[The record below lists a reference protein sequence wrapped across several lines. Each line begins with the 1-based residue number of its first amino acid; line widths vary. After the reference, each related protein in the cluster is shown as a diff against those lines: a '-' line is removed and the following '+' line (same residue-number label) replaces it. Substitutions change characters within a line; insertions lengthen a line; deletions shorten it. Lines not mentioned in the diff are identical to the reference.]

1 MNKQYNMAK
10 SNPSKFKPSDEQ
22 RAILESKGDTMVVS
36 NPGTGKTTTLSL
48 KVIDLLEN
56 GAKPEDILCITFTT
70 KAKKE
75 MIDKI
80 FEMSQGK
87 FPDADILKIKIHTFH
102 AFAYDYLTE
111 AGLISSEIIGNN
123 LLRYSILESFIENKA
138 LNWGKSYIVDTIMP
152 KVENSIR
159 YIKAFGITPDKID
172 IKKTASLIQQNYTP
186 TRAFSKEDIKAFLTY
201 YVEAYKHYEN
211 SKNDMVDYSDMLLTF
226 LEKFQGDKY
235 EHVLVDEM
243 QDMNAIHAQI
253 IEKIAKNLFLVGD
266 PKQAIFGFGG
276 GSIKNFEKFAQSC
289 EKMLLSKNRRSTQQI
304 LDYSKQ
310 YFLDKTEHRT
320 KFEMELKKFDGVTK
334 GSLPKIFLTSAP
346 FGKILSI
353 IKENPDKSIGVITR
367 KNRKII
373 ELSKYLDNHSIDYT
387 TTSSQATTQEAR
399 NQIIIYIKGLLSNDI
414 NQKISATFTTFS
426 PYTLQE
432 AFEFSADAKNNKE
445 IEKLNSWKTNLN
457 KEDLNLLFSEE
468 ILPTSVSKGS
478 EWFSTAMS
486 VKQQIDDYLEFE
498 TRTFEG
504 LFDFIAIGEEAYTER
519 SKKSLRTLTTV
530 HKAKGRA
537 FDIVI
542 YVPTTGGG
550 RTNFID
556 VITESICVA
565 KGINPED
572 EVVEESLRID
582 FVSLTRAKEKLFII
596 SDDEKIAKRFHHEN
610 LSEFEVDEIEE
621 EDIDTSTI
629 SHRLS
634 EAYSLFVS
642 GEYSKS
648 EELLKSKET
657 WLREYIISYFENIEH
672 FSYSSVTKVPY
683 DFLTK
688 NIIKKPYSSTAMDFG
703 TNVHNALEKIVS
715 GKAKLED
722 YTDEDELKAIKNGLN
737 RLEEIKKENP
747 GFKIKT
753 SEMHVKVPIKLLT
766 EYSQEDSL
774 MFKGF
779 IDAVFEHDDGIF
791 LVDYKTDKN
800 TNYASHH
807 KRQLAV
813 YKKIYSQLEDIPEE
827 KIQTCLIFVA
837 LRGGV
842 NTGKS
847 DSAIDYGKRDVFGT
861 FEKHLQKVLEWK
873 KNPDEFIK
881 ELIEQPT
888 QDSLHEAIKEKLADD
903 SK

>member
-1 MNKQYNMAK
+1 MAK
-10 SNPSKFKPSDEQ
+10 SNPPKFKPSPEQ
-22 RAILESKGDTMVVS
+22 KAILESKGDTMVVS

-56 GAKPEDILCITFTT
+56 GAKPEDILCITFTI

-102 AFAYDYLTE
+102 AFAWDYLTE
-111 AGLISSEIIGNN
+111 AGLISSEIIGNDI
-123 LLRYSILESFIENKA
+123 LRYSILESFIENKA
-138 LNWGKSYIVDTIMP
+138 LNWGKSYIVDTIVG

-172 IKKTASLIQQNYTP
+172 MKKTASLIQQNYTP
-186 TRAFSKEDIKAFLTY
+186 TKAISKEDVKAFLTY

-211 SKNDMVDYSDMLLTF
+211 SKNDTVDFSDMLLTF

-289 EKMLLSKNRRSTQQI
+289 KKLVLAKNRRSTQQI

-334 GSLPKIFLTSAP
+334 GSLPKIFLTRAP

-367 KNRKII
+367 KNRKIM

-432 AFEFSADAKNNKE
+432 AFEFSDDAKNNKE

-468 ILPTSVSKGS
+468 ILPTSISKGS
-478 EWFSTAMS
+478 EWFSTAIS

-621 EDIDTSTI
+621 EEVDTSTI
-629 SHRLS
+629 SNRLS

-648 EELLKSKET
+648 EKLLKSKET

-703 TNVHNALEKIVS
+703 TNVHNALEKIVLD
-715 GKAKLED
+715 KAKLED
-722 YTDEDELKAIKNGLN
+722 YTDEDELKAIKNGLK

-747 GFKIKT
+747 GFKPKKT
-753 SEMHVKVPIKLLT
+753 EMKVKLSMKLLT

-774 MFKGF
+774 TFEGK

-791 LVDYKTDKN
+791 LIDYKTDKN
-800 TNYASHH
+800 ANNASHH

-813 YKKIYSQLEDIPEE
+813 YKKIYSQLEGIPEE

-847 DSAIDYGKRDVFGT
+847 DSAIDYGKRNVYGT
-861 FEKHLQKVLEWK
+861 FEEHLQKVLEWK

-881 ELIEQPT
+881 ELIEQST

>member
-1 MNKQYNMAK
+1 MAK
-10 SNPSKFKPSDEQ
+10 SNPPKFKPSPEQ
-22 RAILESKGDTMVVS
+22 KAILESKGDTMVVS

-56 GAKPEDILCITFTT
+56 GAKPEDILCITFTI

-87 FPDADILKIKIHTFH
+87 FSDADILKIKIHTFH
-102 AFAYDYLTE
+102 AFAWDYLTE
-111 AGLISSEIIGNN
+111 AGLLSSEIIGNN
-123 LLRYSILESFIENKA
+123 ILRYSILESFIENKA

-172 IKKTASLIQQNYTP
+172 MKKTASLIQQNYTP
-186 TRAFSKEDIKAFLTY
+186 TKAISKEDVKAFLTY

-211 SKNDMVDYSDMLLTF
+211 SKNDMVDFSDMLLTF

-253 IEKIAKNLFLVGD
+253 IEKITKNLFLVGD

-289 EKMLLSKNRRSTQQI
+289 KKLVLAKNRRSTQQI

-387 TTSSQATTQEAR
+387 TTSSQAMTQEAR

-414 NQKISATFTTFS
+414 NQKISAAFTTFS

-445 IEKLNSWKTNLN
+445 IERLNSWKTNLN

-519 SKKSLRTLTTV
+519 NKKSLRTLTTV

-542 YVPTTGGG
+542 YVPTTGGV

-610 LSEFEVDEIEE
+610 LSEFEVDETEE
-621 EDIDTSTI
+621 EEVDTSTI

-683 DFLTK
+683 DFLLK
-688 NIIKKPYSSTAMDFG
+688 NIIKKPYSSSAMDFG
-703 TNVHNALEKIVS
+703 TNVHNALEKIVLD
-715 GKAKLED
+715 KAKLED

-747 GFKIKT
+747 GFKPKKT
-753 SEMHVKVPIKLLT
+753 EMNVKVSMKL
-766 EYSQEDSL
+766 
-774 MFKGF
+774 
-779 IDAVFEHDDGIF
+779 
-791 LVDYKTDKN
+791 
-800 TNYASHH
+800 
-807 KRQLAV
+807 
-813 YKKIYSQLEDIPEE
+813 
-827 KIQTCLIFVA
+827 
-837 LRGGV
+837 
-842 NTGKS
+842 
-847 DSAIDYGKRDVFGT
+847 
-861 FEKHLQKVLEWK
+861 
-873 KNPDEFIK
+873 
-881 ELIEQPT
+881 
-888 QDSLHEAIKEKLADD
+888 
-903 SK
+903 

>member
-1 MNKQYNMAK
+1 MTK
-10 SNPSKFKPSDEQ
+10 SNPSKFKPSPEQ
-22 RAILESKGDTMVVS
+22 KAILESKGDIMVVS

-56 GAKPEDILCITFTT
+56 GAKPEDILCITFTI

-75 MIDKI
+75 MVDKI

-87 FPDADILKIKIHTFH
+87 FSDADILKIKIHTFH
-102 AFAYDYLTE
+102 AFAWDYLTE
-111 AGLISSEIIGNN
+111 AGLLSSEIIGNN
-123 LLRYSILESFIENKA
+123 ILRYSILESFIENKA
-138 LNWGKSYIVDTIMP
+138 LNWGKSYIIDTILP

-172 IKKTASLIQQNYTP
+172 MKKTASLIQQNYTP
-186 TRAFSKEDIKAFLTY
+186 TKAISKEDVKAFLTY

-211 SKNDMVDYSDMLLTF
+211 SKNDMVDFSDMLLTF

-289 EKMLLSKNRRSTQQI
+289 KKLVLAKNRRSTQQI

-387 TTSSQATTQEAR
+387 TTSSQAMTQEAR

-414 NQKISATFTTFS
+414 NQKISAAFTTFS

-445 IEKLNSWKTNLN
+445 IERLNSWKTNLN

-519 SKKSLRTLTTV
+519 SKKSPRTLTTV

-537 FDIVI
+537 FDVVI

-550 RTNFID
+550 GTNFID
-556 VITESICVA
+556 VITDSICVA
-565 KGINPED
+565 KGINLED

-621 EDIDTSTI
+621 EEVDTSTI
-629 SHRLS
+629 SNRLS

-657 WLREYIISYFENIEH
+657 WIREYIISYFENIEH

-683 DFLTK
+683 DFLLK

-703 TNVHNALEKIVS
+703 TNVHNALEKIVLD
-715 GKAKLED
+715 KAKLED
-722 YTDEDELKAIKNGLN
+722 YTDEDELKAIKNGLK

-747 GFKIKT
+747 GFKPKKT
-753 SEMHVKVPIKLLT
+753 EMNVKVSMKLLT

-774 MFKGF
+774 TFKGK

-791 LVDYKTDKN
+791 LIDYKTDKN
-800 TNYASHH
+800 ANNASHH

-813 YKKIYSQLEDIPEE
+813 YKKIYSQLEGIPEE

-888 QDSLHEAIKEKLADD
+888 QDSLHEAIKEKLAEN

>member
-1 MNKQYNMAK
+1 MNKQYNMTK
-10 SNPSKFKPSDEQ
+10 SNPSKFVPSPEQ
-22 RAILESKGDTMVVS
+22 KAILESKGDTMVVS

-186 TRAFSKEDIKAFLTY
+186 TKAISKEDVKAFLTY

-211 SKNDMVDYSDMLLTF
+211 SKNDMVDFSDMLLTF

-289 EKMLLSKNRRSTQQI
+289 KKLVLAKNRRSTQQI

-353 IKENPDKSIGVITR
+353 IQENPDKSIGVITR
-367 KNRKII
+367 KNRRII

-445 IEKLNSWKTNLN
+445 IEKLNSWKVNLN
-457 KEDLNLLFSEE
+457 REDLNQLFSEE

-519 SKKSLRTLTTV
+519 NKKSLRTLTTV

-537 FDIVI
+537 FDVVI
-542 YVPTTGGG
+542 YVPSTGGG
-550 RTNFID
+550 GTNFID
-556 VITESICVA
+556 VITDSICVA
-565 KGINPED
+565 KGINLED

-621 EDIDTSTI
+621 EEVDTSTI

-657 WLREYIISYFENIEH
+657 WLREYIFSYFKNIEH

-683 DFLTK
+683 DFLLK
-688 NIIKKPYSSTAMDFG
+688 NIIKMLYSSTAMAFG
-703 TNVHNALEKIVS
+703 TNVHNALEKIVLD
-715 GKAKLED
+715 KAKLED
-722 YTDEDELKAIKNGLN
+722 YTDEHELKAIKNGLK

-747 GFKIKT
+747 GFKPKT
-753 SEMHVKVPIKLLT
+753 TEMKVKLSMKLLT

-774 MFKGF
+774 TFEGK

-791 LVDYKTDKN
+791 LIDYKTDKN

-813 YKKIYSQLEDIPEE
+813 YKKIYSQLENIPEE
-827 KIQTCLIFVA
+827 KIQTCLIFVD
-837 LRGGV
+837 LKGGI

-861 FEKHLQKVLEWK
+861 FEEHLQKVLEWK

-903 SK
+903 

>member
-1 MNKQYNMAK
+1 MTK
-10 SNPSKFKPSDEQ
+10 SNPPKFEPSPEQ
-22 RAILESKGDTMVVS
+22 KAILESKGDTMVVS

-75 MIDKI
+75 MFDKI

-111 AGLISSEIIGNN
+111 AGLISSEVLGNN
-123 LLRYSILESFIENKA
+123 ILRYSILESFIENKA
-138 LNWGKSYIVDTIMP
+138 LNWGKSYIIDTIMP

-159 YIKAFGITPDKID
+159 KIKSFGITPDKID
-172 IKKTASLIQQNYTP
+172 MKKTASIIQQNFKP
-186 TRAFSKEDIKAFLTY
+186 TRAFSKDDIKAFLTY

-226 LEKFQGDKY
+226 LEKFQGAKY

-243 QDMNAIHAQI
+243 QDMNGIQAQI
-253 IEKIAKNLFLVGD
+253 IEMISKNLFLVGD
-266 PKQAIFGFGG
+266 AKQAIFGFQG
-276 GSIKNFEKFAQSC
+276 GSIKNFQKFAKSC
-289 EKMLLSKNRRSTQQI
+289 KSMLLSTNRRSTQQI
-304 LDYSKQ
+304 LDYSKR
-310 YFLDKTEHRT
+310 YFLDRTDHRK
-320 KFEMELKKFDGVTK
+320 KFERELENFNGVAK
-334 GSLPKIFLTSAP
+334 GQLPKIIFTGAP
-346 FGKILSI
+346 LGKILSL

-367 KNRKII
+367 KNRQII
-373 ELSKYLDNHSIDYT
+373 EISKYLDNHSVDYT

-399 NQIIIYIKGLLSNDI
+399 NEIIIYVKGLLSNDI

-445 IEKLNSWKTNLN
+445 IEKLNSWKINLN
-457 KEDLNLLFSEE
+457 REALNLLFSEE
-468 ILPTSVSKGS
+468 IYPSSVSKGS
-478 EWFSTAMS
+478 EWFSTAIS

-498 TRTFEG
+498 TPTFDG
-504 LFDFIAIGEEAYTER
+504 LFDFIAIGEEAYPER
-519 SKKSLRTLTTV
+519 NKKSPLTLTTV

-537 FDIVI
+537 FDVVI
-542 YVPTTGGG
+542 YVPSTGGG
-550 RTNFID
+550 PTSFID
-556 VITESICVA
+556 VITDSICVA
-565 KGINPED
+565 KGIDLED
-572 EVVEESLRID
+572 EVTEEALRIN
-582 FVSLTRAKEKLFII
+582 FVSLTRAKEKLYII
-596 SDDEKIAKRFHHEN
+596 SDDENMAKSFHREN
-610 LSEFEVDEIEE
+610 LSEFEVDDTTE
-621 EDIDTSTI
+621 EDTDTSTI

-634 EAYSLFVS
+634 EAYSLFV
-642 GEYSKS
+642 GGRYSKS

-688 NIIKKPYSSTAMDFG
+688 NIIKKPYGSPALDFG
-703 TNVHNALEKIVS
+703 SNVHNALEKIVS
-715 GKAKLED
+715 GKAKLDD
-722 YTDEDELKAIKNGLN
+722 YKDKEELKAIKNGLAS
-737 RLEEIKKENP
+737 LEKIKKENP
-747 GFKIKT
+747 GFKIKST
-753 SEMHVKVPIKLLT
+753 EMHVKVPVKSLT
-766 EYSQEDSL
+766 TYTEKDNL

-791 LVDYKTDKN
+791 LIDYKTDKN

-813 YKKIYSQLEDIPEE
+813 YKKIYSQLENVPEE
-827 KIQTCLIFVA
+827 KIETCIIFVA
-837 LRGGV
+837 LRGGI

-847 DSAIDYGKRDVFGT
+847 DSSIDIGRRDVYGT
-861 FEKHLQKVLEWK
+861 FEGHLQTVLEWK

-881 ELIEQPT
+881 ELIEYPT

>member
-1 MNKQYNMAK
+1 
-10 SNPSKFKPSDEQ
+10 
-22 RAILESKGDTMVVS
+22 
-36 NPGTGKTTTLSL
+36 
-48 KVIDLLEN
+48 
-56 GAKPEDILCITFTT
+56 
-70 KAKKE
+70 
-75 MIDKI
+75 
-80 FEMSQGK
+80 
-87 FPDADILKIKIHTFH
+87 
-102 AFAYDYLTE
+102 
-111 AGLISSEIIGNN
+111 
-123 LLRYSILESFIENKA
+123 
-138 LNWGKSYIVDTIMP
+138 MP

-172 IKKTASLIQQNYTP
+172 MKKTASLIQQNYTP
-186 TRAFSKEDIKAFLTY
+186 TKAISKEDVKAFLTY

-211 SKNDMVDYSDMLLTF
+211 SKNDMVDFSDMLLTF

-289 EKMLLSKNRRSTQQI
+289 KKLVLAKNRRSTQQI

-387 TTSSQATTQEAR
+387 TTSSQAMTQEAR

-414 NQKISATFTTFS
+414 NQKISAAFTTFS

-445 IEKLNSWKTNLN
+445 IERLNSWKTNLN
-457 KEDLNLLFSEE
+457 KEDLNQLFSEE

-550 RTNFID
+550 QN
-556 VITESICVA
+556 
-565 KGINPED
+565 
-572 EVVEESLRID
+572 
-582 FVSLTRAKEKLFII
+582 
-596 SDDEKIAKRFHHEN
+596 
-610 LSEFEVDEIEE
+610 
-621 EDIDTSTI
+621 
-629 SHRLS
+629 
-634 EAYSLFVS
+634 
-642 GEYSKS
+642 
-648 EELLKSKET
+648 
-657 WLREYIISYFENIEH
+657 
-672 FSYSSVTKVPY
+672 
-683 DFLTK
+683 
-688 NIIKKPYSSTAMDFG
+688 
-703 TNVHNALEKIVS
+703 
-715 GKAKLED
+715 
-722 YTDEDELKAIKNGLN
+722 
-737 RLEEIKKENP
+737 
-747 GFKIKT
+747 
-753 SEMHVKVPIKLLT
+753 
-766 EYSQEDSL
+766 
-774 MFKGF
+774 
-779 IDAVFEHDDGIF
+779 
-791 LVDYKTDKN
+791 
-800 TNYASHH
+800 
-807 KRQLAV
+807 
-813 YKKIYSQLEDIPEE
+813 
-827 KIQTCLIFVA
+827 
-837 LRGGV
+837 
-842 NTGKS
+842 
-847 DSAIDYGKRDVFGT
+847 
-861 FEKHLQKVLEWK
+861 
-873 KNPDEFIK
+873 
-881 ELIEQPT
+881 
-888 QDSLHEAIKEKLADD
+888 
-903 SK
+903 

>member
-1 MNKQYNMAK
+1 MTSNSMTK
-10 SNPSKFKPSDEQ
+10 SNPSKFVPSPEQ
-22 RAILESKGDTMVVS
+22 KAILESKGDTMVVS

-87 FPDADILKIKIHTFH
+87 FSDADILKIKIHTFH
-102 AFAYDYLTE
+102 AFAWDYLTE
-111 AGLISSEIIGNN
+111 AGLLSSEIIGNN
-123 LLRYSILESFIENKA
+123 ILRYSILESFIENKA
-138 LNWGKSYIVDTIMP
+138 LNWGKSYIIDTILP

-172 IKKTASLIQQNYTP
+172 MKKTASLIQQNYTP
-186 TRAFSKEDIKAFLTY
+186 TKAISKEDVKAFLTY

-211 SKNDMVDYSDMLLTF
+211 SKNDMVDFSDMLLTF

-289 EKMLLSKNRRSTQQI
+289 KKLVLAKNRRSTQQI

-387 TTSSQATTQEAR
+387 TTSSQAMTQEAR

-414 NQKISATFTTFS
+414 NQKISAAFTTFS

-519 SKKSLRTLTTV
+519 SKKSPRTLTTV

-621 EDIDTSTI
+621 EEVDTSTI
-629 SHRLS
+629 SNRLS

-703 TNVHNALEKIVS
+703 TNVHNALEKIVLD
-715 GKAKLED
+715 KAKLED
-722 YTDEDELKAIKNGLN
+722 YTNEDELKAIKNGLK

-747 GFKIKT
+747 GFKPKKT
-753 SEMHVKVPIKLLT
+753 EMKVKLSMKLLT

-774 MFKGF
+774 KFKGK

-791 LVDYKTDKN
+791 LIDYKTDKN
-800 TNYASHH
+800 ANNASHH

-813 YKKIYSQLEDIPEE
+813 YKKIYSQLEGIPEE

-861 FEKHLQKVLEWK
+861 FEEHLQKVLEWK

-888 QDSLHEAIKEKLADD
+888 QDSLHEAIKEKLADN

>member
-1 MNKQYNMAK
+1 MTK
-10 SNPSKFKPSDEQ
+10 SNPPKFEPSPEQ
-22 RAILESKGDTMVVS
+22 KAILESKGDTMVVS

-75 MIDKI
+75 MFDKI

-186 TRAFSKEDIKAFLTY
+186 TKAISKEDVKAFLTY

-211 SKNDMVDYSDMLLTF
+211 SKNDMVDFSDMLLTF

-310 YFLDKTEHRT
+310 YFLDRTEHRT

-367 KNRKII
+367 TNRQII
-373 ELSKYLDNHSIDYT
+373 EISKYLDNHSIDYT

-519 SKKSLRTLTTV
+519 SKKSLCTLTTV

-537 FDIVI
+537 FDVVI
-542 YVPTTGGG
+542 YVPSTGGG

-556 VITESICVA
+556 VITDSICVA
-565 KGINPED
+565 NGINPED

-610 LSEFEVDEIEE
+610 LSEFEVDETEE
-621 EDIDTSTI
+621 EEVDTSTI

-688 NIIKKPYSSTAMDFG
+688 NIVKTPYSSPAMDFG

-715 GKAKLED
+715 DKAKLED
-722 YTDEDELKAIKNGLN
+722 YTDEDELKAIKNGLK

-753 SEMHVKVPIKLLT
+753 SEMKVKLSMKLLT

-774 MFKGF
+774 TFEGK

-791 LVDYKTDKN
+791 LIDYKTDKN

-813 YKKIYSQLEDIPEE
+813 YKKIYSQLENIPEE

-837 LRGGV
+837 LRGGI

-861 FEKHLQKVLEWK
+861 FEEHLQKVLEWK

-903 SK
+903 TK

>member
-1 MNKQYNMAK
+1 MTK
-10 SNPSKFKPSDEQ
+10 SNPSKFKPSPEQ
-22 RAILESKGDTMVVS
+22 KAILESKGDIMVVS

-56 GAKPEDILCITFTT
+56 GAKPEDILCITFTI

-87 FPDADILKIKIHTFH
+87 FSDADILKIKIHTFH
-102 AFAYDYLTE
+102 AFAWDYLTE
-111 AGLISSEIIGNN
+111 AGLLSSEIIGNN
-123 LLRYSILESFIENKA
+123 ILRYSILESFIENKA

-172 IKKTASLIQQNYTP
+172 MKKTTSLIQQNYTP
-186 TRAFSKEDIKAFLTY
+186 TKAISKEDVKAFLTY

-211 SKNDMVDYSDMLLTF
+211 SKNDMVDFSDMLLTF

-253 IEKIAKNLFLVGD
+253 IEKITKNLFLVGD

-276 GSIKNFEKFAQSC
+276 GSIKNFQKFAQSC
-289 EKMLLSKNRRSTQQI
+289 NSMLLSTNRRSTQQI

-414 NQKISATFTTFS
+414 NQKISAAFTTFS

-468 ILPTSVSKGS
+468 ILPTSISKGS
-478 EWFSTAMS
+478 EWFSTAIS

-498 TRTFEG
+498 TPTFEG

-519 SKKSLRTLTTV
+519 NKKSLRTLTTV

-537 FDIVI
+537 FDVVI
-542 YVPTTGGG
+542 YVPSTGGG

-556 VITESICVA
+556 VITDSICVA
-565 KGINPED
+565 NGINPED

-621 EDIDTSTI
+621 EEVDTSTI
-629 SHRLS
+629 SNRLS

-703 TNVHNALEKIVS
+703 TNVHNALEKIVLD
-715 GKAKLED
+715 KAKLED
-722 YTDEDELKAIKNGLN
+722 YTDEDELKAIKNGLK

-747 GFKIKT
+747 GFKPKKT
-753 SEMHVKVPIKLLT
+753 EMKVKLSMKLLT

-774 MFKGF
+774 TFEGK

-791 LVDYKTDKN
+791 LIDYKTDKN
-800 TNYASHH
+800 ANYASHH

-813 YKKIYSQLEDIPEE
+813 YKKIYSQLEGIPEE

-861 FEKHLQKVLEWK
+861 FEEHLQKVLEWK

-888 QDSLHEAIKEKLADD
+888 QDSLHEAIKEKLAED

>member
-1 MNKQYNMAK
+1 MTK
-10 SNPSKFKPSDEQ
+10 SNPPKFKPSPEQ
-22 RAILESKGDTMVVS
+22 KAILESKGDTMVVS

-56 GAKPEDILCITFTT
+56 GAKPEDILCITFTI

-172 IKKTASLIQQNYTP
+172 MKKTASLIQQNYTP
-186 TRAFSKEDIKAFLTY
+186 TKAISKEDVKAFLTY

-211 SKNDMVDYSDMLLTF
+211 SKNDMVDFSDMLLTF

-289 EKMLLSKNRRSTQQI
+289 KKLVLAKNRRSTQQI

-414 NQKISATFTTFS
+414 NQKISAAFTTFS

-519 SKKSLRTLTTV
+519 NKKSLRTLTTV

-537 FDIVI
+537 FDVVI

-621 EDIDTSTI
+621 EEVDTSTI
-629 SHRLS
+629 SNRLS

-703 TNVHNALEKIVS
+703 TNVHNALEKIVLD
-715 GKAKLED
+715 KAKLED
-722 YTDEDELKAIKNGLN
+722 YTDEDELKAIKNGLK

-753 SEMHVKVPIKLLT
+753 SEMKVKLSMKLLT

-774 MFKGF
+774 TFEGK

-791 LVDYKTDKN
+791 LIDYKTDKN
-800 TNYASHH
+800 ANYASHH

-813 YKKIYSQLEDIPEE
+813 YKKIYSQLEGIPEE

-861 FEKHLQKVLEWK
+861 FEEHLQKVLEWK

>member
-1 MNKQYNMAK
+1 VNKQYNMTK

-22 RAILESKGDTMVVS
+22 KAILESKGDTMVVS

-186 TRAFSKEDIKAFLTY
+186 TKAISKDDVKAFLTY

-211 SKNDMVDYSDMLLTF
+211 SKNDTVDFSDMLLTF

-334 GSLPKIFLTSAP
+334 GSLPKIFLTRAP

-367 KNRKII
+367 KNRKIM

-414 NQKISATFTTFS
+414 NQKISAAFTTFS

-445 IEKLNSWKTNLN
+445 IERLNSWKTNLN

-621 EDIDTSTI
+621 EEVDTSTI
-629 SHRLS
+629 SNRLS

-648 EELLKSKET
+648 EKLLKSKET

-683 DFLTK
+683 DFLLK

-703 TNVHNALEKIVS
+703 TNVHNALEKIVLD
-715 GKAKLED
+715 KAKLED
-722 YTDEDELKAIKNGLN
+722 YTDEDELKAIKNGLK

-747 GFKIKT
+747 GFKPKKT
-753 SEMHVKVPIKLLT
+753 EMKVKLSMKLLT

-774 MFKGF
+774 TFEGK

-791 LVDYKTDKN
+791 LIDYKTDKN
-800 TNYASHH
+800 ANYASHH

-813 YKKIYSQLEDIPEE
+813 YKKIYSQLEGIPEE

-861 FEKHLQKVLEWK
+861 FEEHLQKVLEWK

-888 QDSLHEAIKEKLADD
+888 QDSLHEAIKEKLAEDT
-903 SK
+903 K

>member
-1 MNKQYNMAK
+1 MAK
-10 SNPSKFKPSDEQ
+10 SNSSKFVPSPEQ
-22 RAILESKGDTMVVS
+22 QAIIESKGDTMVVS

-75 MIDKI
+75 MFDKI

-87 FPDADILKIKIHTFH
+87 FSDADILKIKIHTFH
-102 AFAYDYLTE
+102 AFAWDYLTE
-111 AGLISSEIIGNN
+111 AGLLSSEIIGNN
-123 LLRYSILESFIENKA
+123 ILRYSILESFIENKA

-186 TRAFSKEDIKAFLTY
+186 TKAISKEDVKAFLTY

-211 SKNDMVDYSDMLLTF
+211 SKNDTVDFSDMLLTF

-478 EWFSTAMS
+478 EWFSTAIS

-498 TRTFEG
+498 TPTFEG

-542 YVPTTGGG
+542 YVPSTGGG

-556 VITESICVA
+556 VITDSICVA
-565 KGINPED
+565 NGINPED

-610 LSEFEVDEIEE
+610 LSEFEVDETEE

-642 GEYSKS
+642 GQYSKS

-703 TNVHNALEKIVS
+703 TNVHNALEKIVLD
-715 GKAKLED
+715 KAKLED
-722 YTDEDELKAIKNGLN
+722 YTDEDELKAIKNGLK

-800 TNYASHH
+800 ANYASHH

-837 LRGGV
+837 LRGGI

-861 FEKHLQKVLEWK
+861 FEEHLQKVLEWK

>member
-1 MNKQYNMAK
+1 MAK
-10 SNPSKFKPSDEQ
+10 SNPPKFKPSDEQ
-22 RAILESKGDTMVVS
+22 KAILESKGDTMVVS

-186 TRAFSKEDIKAFLTY
+186 TKAISKEDVKAFLTY

-211 SKNDMVDYSDMLLTF
+211 SKNDMVDFSDMLLTF

-289 EKMLLSKNRRSTQQI
+289 EKLLLSKNRRSTQQI

-310 YFLDKTEHRT
+310 YFLDKTEHRA
-320 KFEMELKKFDGVTK
+320 KFETELEKFDGVTK
-334 GSLPKIFLTSAP
+334 GSLPKIIFTGAP

-367 KNRKII
+367 TNRKII

-519 SKKSLRTLTTV
+519 NKKSLRTLTTV

-621 EDIDTSTI
+621 EEVDTSTI
-629 SHRLS
+629 SNRLS

-657 WLREYIISYFENIEH
+657 WLREYIFSYFENIEH

-800 TNYASHH
+800 ANYASHH

-837 LRGGV
+837 LRGGI

-861 FEKHLQKVLEWK
+861 FEEHLQKVLEWK

-903 SK
+903 SN

>member
-1 MNKQYNMAK
+1 
-10 SNPSKFKPSDEQ
+10 
-22 RAILESKGDTMVVS
+22 
-36 NPGTGKTTTLSL
+36 
-48 KVIDLLEN
+48 
-56 GAKPEDILCITFTT
+56 
-70 KAKKE
+70 
-75 MIDKI
+75 
-80 FEMSQGK
+80 
-87 FPDADILKIKIHTFH
+87 
-102 AFAYDYLTE
+102 
-111 AGLISSEIIGNN
+111 
-123 LLRYSILESFIENKA
+123 
-138 LNWGKSYIVDTIMP
+138 
-152 KVENSIR
+152 
-159 YIKAFGITPDKID
+159 
-172 IKKTASLIQQNYTP
+172 
-186 TRAFSKEDIKAFLTY
+186 
-201 YVEAYKHYEN
+201 
-211 SKNDMVDYSDMLLTF
+211 
-226 LEKFQGDKY
+226 
-235 EHVLVDEM
+235 
-243 QDMNAIHAQI
+243 
-253 IEKIAKNLFLVGD
+253 
-266 PKQAIFGFGG
+266 
-276 GSIKNFEKFAQSC
+276 
-289 EKMLLSKNRRSTQQI
+289 MLLSKNRRSTQQI

-320 KFEMELKKFDGVTK
+320 KFEMELEKFDGVTK
-334 GSLPKIFLTSAP
+334 GSLPKIFLTGAP

-414 NQKISATFTTFS
+414 NQKISAAFTTFS

-537 FDIVI
+537 FDVVI
-542 YVPTTGGG
+542 YVPSTGGG

-556 VITESICVA
+556 VITDSICVA

-621 EDIDTSTI
+621 EEVDTSTI
-629 SHRLS
+629 SNRLS

-648 EELLKSKET
+648 EKLLKSKET

-703 TNVHNALEKIVS
+703 TNVHNALEKIVLD
-715 GKAKLED
+715 KAKLED
-722 YTDEDELKAIKNGLN
+722 YTDEDELKAIKNGLK

-747 GFKIKT
+747 GFKT
-753 SEMHVKVPIKLLT
+753 
-766 EYSQEDSL
+766 
-774 MFKGF
+774 
-779 IDAVFEHDDGIF
+779 
-791 LVDYKTDKN
+791 
-800 TNYASHH
+800 
-807 KRQLAV
+807 
-813 YKKIYSQLEDIPEE
+813 
-827 KIQTCLIFVA
+827 
-837 LRGGV
+837 
-842 NTGKS
+842 
-847 DSAIDYGKRDVFGT
+847 
-861 FEKHLQKVLEWK
+861 
-873 KNPDEFIK
+873 
-881 ELIEQPT
+881 
-888 QDSLHEAIKEKLADD
+888 
-903 SK
+903 

>member
-1 MNKQYNMAK
+1 MTK

-22 RAILESKGDTMVVS
+22 KAILESKGDTMVVS

-87 FPDADILKIKIHTFH
+87 FSDADILKIKIHTFH
-102 AFAYDYLTE
+102 AFAWDYLTE
-111 AGLISSEIIGNN
+111 AGLLSSEIIGNN
-123 LLRYSILESFIENKA
+123 ILRYSILESFIENKA

-186 TRAFSKEDIKAFLTY
+186 TKAISKEDVKAFLTY

-211 SKNDMVDYSDMLLTF
+211 SKNDMIDFSDMLLTF

-289 EKMLLSKNRRSTQQI
+289 KKLVLAKNRRSTQQI

-542 YVPTTGGG
+542 YVPSTGGG
-550 RTNFID
+550 GTNFID
-556 VITESICVA
+556 VITDSICVA
-565 KGINPED
+565 KGINLED

-621 EDIDTSTI
+621 EEVDTSTI
-629 SHRLS
+629 SNRLS

-657 WLREYIISYFENIEH
+657 WLREYIFSYFENIEH

-703 TNVHNALEKIVS
+703 TNVHNALEKIVLD
-715 GKAKLED
+715 KAKLED
-722 YTDEDELKAIKNGLN
+722 YTDEDELKAIKNGLK

-747 GFKIKT
+747 GFKPKKT
-753 SEMHVKVPIKLLT
+753 EMNVKVSMKLLT
-766 EYSQEDSL
+766 EYSQEDNL
-774 MFKGF
+774 KFKGK

-791 LVDYKTDKN
+791 LIDYKSDKN
-800 TNYASHH
+800 ANYASHH

-813 YKKIYSQLEDIPEE
+813 YKKIYSQLEGIPEE

-861 FEKHLQKVLEWK
+861 FEEHLQKVLEWK